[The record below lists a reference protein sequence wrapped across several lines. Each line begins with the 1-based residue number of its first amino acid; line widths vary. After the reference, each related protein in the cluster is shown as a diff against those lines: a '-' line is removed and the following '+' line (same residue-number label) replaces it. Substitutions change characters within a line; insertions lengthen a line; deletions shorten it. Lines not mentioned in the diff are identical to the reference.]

1 MQSCVLY
8 VDLFFFS
15 NLSSR
20 RKDFVM
26 WPARPINQKNR
37 KNRTKKSLVSSIK
50 GVERFRINK
59 NPVFC
64 LETGV
69 VWCLDSKK
77 AVFRQVNKK

>member
-1 MQSCVLY
+1 MQIV
-8 VDLFFFS
+8 FIRRFIIFS

-20 RKDFVM
+20 RKDFVTR
-26 WPARPINQKNR
+26 PARRINQEYRKKN
-37 KNRTKKSLVSSIK
+37 KKSLVSSIK

-64 LETGV
+64 LETEV

-77 AVFRQVNKK
+77 AVFCRVNKK